1 MDRSAAVRV
10 AEGASTLLLGLLAV
24 VVIVLVR
31 AAPPVGLD
39 DLGLA
44 WVAPAMAAALI
55 GAAALTAVVELVDGL
70 RRHSLAPILEAGA
83 AGALAGG
90 AVVGLAGGEVALALL
105 GAATLSAAVA
115 LVRDVRFADPLVPRL
130 TAVGVM
136 VIAEVV
142 AVLGLLV
149 NLDAIAPGLLG
160 LAAVVAGATAV
171 SRRDSRQAWR
181 AELVAIGA
189 VGLLLDR
196 SGSLEAVMGLGA
208 LLASQLVGLI
218 ATVGG
223 AARHAH
229 AIDEE
234 GLPALAE
241 RLDDAVLRFD
251 GSLQLRDWNAAAAA
265 LLGLDAASAG
275 QRAEDLLGVSIAELP
290 PDDAIVVTRRG
301 VGRLEI
307 AMHRSGAG
315 VTAVIRDP
323 SATPEAERLADELRS
338 TIEELLRAR
347 RTVDLQRGELER
359 SATIDPMTGVASRAA
374 ILERMRNEVAMAR
387 RYRHPLAVV
396 LLDVDRFGA
405 VNAEHGIAAGDA
417 VLREVALR
425 FRLRVREADALGR
438 FGSDGFIATLPHT
451 DEAGAATF
459 ADALRHRL
467 ALRPVAIGEAEVPI
481 TVSIGVATMR
491 PGEDLDVDGLLAR
504 VGEALDSARS
514 AGGDRI
520 ALDRLHGLAR
530 LEDPHA
536 RAEAAEPPAADTSRR
551 EGV

>member
-1 MDRSAAVRV
+1 MDRSAAARI
-10 AEGASTLLLGLLAV
+10 AEAATMVLLALLV
-24 VVIVLVR
+24 VAVIAVVR
-31 AAPPVGLD
+31 AAPPVSPAALD
-39 DLGLA
+39 LP
-44 WVAPAMAAALI
+44 WVVPAMAVGLVVAAGL
-55 GAAALTAVVELVDGL
+55 AAVVALVDGL
-70 RRHSLAPILEAGA
+70 RRLAVGPLLEAGA

-90 AVVGLAGGEVALALL
+90 TVVGLAGGEVALAVL
-105 GAATLSAAVA
+105 GAATLTAAATV
-115 LVRDVRFADPLVPRL
+115 VRGLRFTRPLIPRL
-130 TAVGVM
+130 CAVGVM
-136 VIAEVV
+136 IVAELV
-142 AVLGLLV
+142 AVAGLVLD
-149 NLDAIAPGLLG
+149 LDAVAPALLG
-160 LAAVVAGATAV
+160 LATIVAGLAAV
-171 SRRDSRQAWR
+171 GRAGTRDAWS
-181 AELVAIGA
+181 AALLAVGA
-189 VGLLLDR
+189 VGLMADR
-196 SGSLEAVMGLGA
+196 SGSVEGVIGLGA
-208 LLASQLVGLI
+208 LIAGQVVAINRRMDAGPRLAPG
-218 ATVGG
+218 
-223 AARHAH
+223 R
-229 AIDEE
+229 EE
-234 GLPALAE
+234 DALPALVQQ
-241 RLDDAVLRFD
+241 LDDAVLRFD
-251 GSLQLRDWNAAAAA
+251 GSLRLRDWNAAAGV

-290 PDDAIVVTRRG
+290 PDDAVVVTRRG
-301 VGRLEI
+301 VGSLEV

-323 SATPEAERLADELRS
+323 GATPEAERLADELRS

-347 RTVDLQRGELER
+347 RTIELQRGELER

-374 ILERMRNEVAMAR
+374 ILERLHNEVAMAR

-467 ALRPVAIGEAEVPI
+467 AIRPVAVGDVAVPI

-491 PGEDLDVDGLLAR
+491 PAEDLDADGLVAR
-504 VGEALDSARS
+504 VSEALDSARS

-520 ALDRLHGLAR
+520 ALDRLHGLVR
-530 LEDPHA
+530 LEDPHDQ
-536 RAEAAEPPAADTSRR
+536 RDIDRPDADASDL
-551 EGV
+551 GV